1 MMPGTYEDSEKKSPS
16 MLNILRQF
24 RFQKRSPKV
33 TDVQNKDVDKTS
45 KCSPECQD
53 SNVTTESNKEQNF
66 NSATESGLKND
77 CNRAKTP
84 CTSTESSSDNNISV
98 VPETP
103 ELIQQTGCL
112 VKLEGY
118 DVESLPENK
127 SESDVSTPALSFCT
141 SPTASLNSV
150 PSSLESPQVPCLIK
164 RKRCAVISDSE
175 EEDASSKRV
184 KEDLFPHATNGTSS
198 NINLGHITDK
208 DLDLRFL
215 TEKFPDH
222 DVMELQDL
230 LVKCGWNVKKALC
243 ELTGK
248 KHSQN
253 ENSQVKEDM
262 SRSAVNHAVS
272 EIKKTNHAVNNKQT
286 LNIPSSRHKLRRIVY
301 DDSDEE
307 EKCLTKLHLTS
318 STRSYSKIKHQP
330 CRGKLVQKPLQ
341 DFLNALKTQA
351 TSTTP
356 ELTVNKKSCL
366 TVNIGHEKYKLKEGI
381 EKDGEDHLQLP
392 KNPEI
397 LEKIK
402 LHELRKQN
410 VLNSFSASNHV
421 DEGET
426 TSDEK
431 IRRNVGKAS
440 KTKKRQ
446 DIGNL
451 SDEEEDDYKNEDV
464 YNSEASDDDDGGNG
478 TLTPSRANVLAFF
491 QTATVTE
498 LATVPNC
505 SKKRVDSILSCRP
518 FSSWQDLV
526 KKFEQCKHLTPDLLN
541 GAQNV
546 INMRAAIIKLMQCCQ
561 RISDDMEKIVGQLL
575 RGEGSEIEG
584 YITQQPASLTKKLHL
599 APYQILGLNW
609 LVLMH
614 RQELNGILGD
624 EMGLGKTVQ
633 AISFLT
639 HLKETGEDGPH
650 LIVVPS
656 STLDNWQHE
665 FFTWSPTLNVLCYH
679 GSQDERRELRL
690 EIANDEVEDFHI
702 LITTYNMITSSAEDR
717 AMFKKMEF
725 CYVIFDEAH
734 MLKNMRSQRYQHLM
748 RIKAK
753 HRLLLTGTPL
763 QNNLIELMSLL
774 IFVMPNMF
782 DGKIDQVKQM
792 FTAVCKSEENRN
804 KFERER
810 IDHAKKMLKPFLLRR
825 LKSEV
830 LQQLPT
836 KHEEIIHCPLSDVQK
851 DHYDRLVARLSKEV
865 QEGRDGNRD
874 NVTKSNAGMMM
885 QLRKAANHP
894 LLFRNHYNNE
904 LIRKMARKIMKEP
917 THREANEDRVVED
930 MQVMSDFEL
939 HTLCKLYKMLSS
951 FKLNPDIICDS
962 GKLKLLDSLLPEL
975 QEKGSRVLIF
985 SQFTM
990 ILDILQEYLKI
1001 RNYRY
1006 LRLDGSSPVLERQQ
1020 LIDQF
1025 NDDPDIFIFLLST
1038 RAGGLGINLTA
1049 ANTVII
1055 HDIDFNPYNDKQ
1067 AEDRCH
1073 RVGQEKEVRVI
1084 RMISKDTIEEGIL
1097 SCAHEKLKLEKD
1109 ITATNDAA
1117 KQEDTHNLES
1127 LLKNALGL

>member
-1 MMPGTYEDSEKKSPS
+1 
-16 MLNILRQF
+16 
-24 RFQKRSPKV
+24 
-33 TDVQNKDVDKTS
+33 
-45 KCSPECQD
+45 
-53 SNVTTESNKEQNF
+53 
-66 NSATESGLKND
+66 
-77 CNRAKTP
+77 
-84 CTSTESSSDNNISV
+84 
-98 VPETP
+98 
-103 ELIQQTGCL
+103 
-112 VKLEGY
+112 
-118 DVESLPENK
+118 
-127 SESDVSTPALSFCT
+127 
-141 SPTASLNSV
+141 
-150 PSSLESPQVPCLIK
+150 
-164 RKRCAVISDSE
+164 
-175 EEDASSKRV
+175 
-184 KEDLFPHATNGTSS
+184 
-198 NINLGHITDK
+198 
-208 DLDLRFL
+208 
-215 TEKFPDH
+215 
-222 DVMELQDL
+222 MELQDI
-230 LVKCGWNVKKALC
+230 LVTCGWNVKKALC
-243 ELTGK
+243 ELTGD
-248 KHSQN
+248 KHTQNESSQN
-253 ENSQVKEDM
+253 AEDV
-262 SRSAVNHAVS
+262 SGSAMNRTLS
-272 EIKKTNHAVNNKQT
+272 EMKKTNHTVNNKQT
-286 LNIPSSRHKLRRIVY
+286 LNIPSSRQKLRRIVY
-301 DDSDEE
+301 NDSDEE
-307 EKCLTKLHLTS
+307 DKCLTKLHLTT
-318 STRSYSKIKHQP
+318 STKSYSKIKHRP
-330 CRGKLVQKPLQ
+330 CRGQFVQKPLQ
-341 DFLNALKTQA
+341 DFLKALKTQA
-351 TSTTP
+351 TSAAP
-356 ELTVNKKSCL
+356 EPTVNKKSCL
-366 TVNIGHEKYKLKEGI
+366 TISSNSEKYKLKEGI
-381 EKDGEDHLQLP
+381 EKGSEDHLQLP

-397 LEKIK
+397 VKKIN
-402 LHELRKQN
+402 LHELRKQK
-410 VLNSFSASNHV
+410 LLDSASSVNNHV

-426 TSDEK
+426 TSDERN
-431 IRRNVGKAS
+431 RRNMGKAS
-440 KTKKRQ
+440 KAKKRQ
-446 DIGNL
+446 DIGNV

-491 QTATVTE
+491 QTATVEE
-498 LATVPNC
+498 LITVPSC
-505 SKKRVDSILSCRP
+505 SKKKVDSILSCRP
-518 FSSWQDLV
+518 FSGWQDLV

-575 RGEGSEIEG
+575 RGDGTDIEG

-656 STLDNWQHE
+656 STLDNWQRE
-665 FFTWSPTLNVLCYH
+665 FLTWSPTLNVLCYH

-690 EIANDEVEDFHI
+690 QIANDEVEDFHI

-725 CYVIFDEAH
+725 YYVIFDEAH

-748 RIKAK
+748 RVKAK
-753 HRLLLTGTPL
+753 RRLLLTGTPL

-792 FTAVCKSEENRN
+792 FTAVCKSEENRG

-810 IDHAKKMLKPFLLRR
+810 IDHAKRMLKPFLLRR

-836 KHEEIIHCPLSDVQK
+836 KHEEIIYRPLSDVQK
-851 DHYDRLVARLSKEV
+851 DHYNRLVARLSKEV

-874 NVTKSNAGMMM
+874 NVNKSNAGMMM

-894 LLFRNHYNNE
+894 LLFRNHYTDE
-904 LIRKMARKIMKEP
+904 IIRKMAREIMKEP

-1001 RNYRY
+1001 RNYKH
-1006 LRLDGSSPVLERQQ
+1006 LRMDGSSPVLERQE

-1049 ANTVII
+1049 ANVVLL

-1109 ITATNDAA
+1109 ITATDDAA
-1117 KQEDTHNLES
+1117 EQEDTHNLAS